1 MMWIEPISEARVGQQ
16 QDQLYVPVPLLL
28 QQHQLSAYQVEA
40 FGAAAVEPPGAPL
53 HGAANGRLR
62 ALDQLTIVGRFS
74 GRQLSVPGEAECLD
88 CGKIFEADLEK
99 LVCPA
104 CESLKLRPIS
114 GRDMTITEIEGY

>member
-1 MMWIEPISEARVGQQ
+1 MHELGLCDALLKKVDQIAKESE
-16 QDQLYVPVPLLL
+16 
-28 QQHQLSAYQVEA
+28 
-40 FGAAAVEPPGAPL
+40 
-53 HGAANGRLR
+53 
-62 ALDQLTIVGRFS
+62 LDGTPYAETKLIVN
-74 GRQLSVPGEAECLD
+74 SVPGEAECLD